1 MGALCLRIRLQDVLE
16 EREREKK
23 GCWSRLKQSYTH
35 NTEANIK
42 CSTKC
47 RWLVS
52 FYTEQQCVM
61 SKPTAARELVGSM
74 GAAFFMVGII
84 KTVNIVN

>member
-1 MGALCLRIRLQDVLE
+1 MSENQTTGCVG
-16 EREREKK
+16 REREKK
-23 GCWSRLKQSYTH
+23 GCWSRLKAVLHPQHRSEHKVFY
-35 NTEANIK
+35 K
-42 CSTKC
+42 MKM
-47 RWLVS
+47 VS

-84 KTVNIVN
+84 KTVNIVI